1 MARPWQNGRAR
12 HGGVAMHPDQPA
24 RQPTM
29 KMTLPKRASAI
40 LLSLII
46 AAAVLFALYV
56 WAAMNWSYSEGERA
70 GYLQKL
76 SKKGW
81 LCKTWEGEILLSSMP
96 GAIPER
102 FVFTV
107 RDPAVVQQLQ
117 AAMGQRVQ
125 LSYSQHKGLP
135 TTCFGETEYFIEHVA
150 VGGQSPASA
159 ANK

>member
-1 MARPWQNGRAR
+1 MP
-12 HGGVAMHPDQPA
+12 
-24 RQPTM
+24 
-29 KMTLPKRASAI
+29 MTLPKRASAI

-56 WAAMNWSYSEGERA
+56 WAALSWSYSEGERA

-102 FVFTV
+102 FDFTV

-117 AAMGQRVQ
+117 AAMGERVQ
-125 LSYSQHKGLP
+125 LSYTQHKGVP
-135 TTCFGETEYFIEHVA
+135 TSCFGETEYFAEKVTTTPNVPGMPQA
-150 VGGQSPASA
+150 Q
-159 ANK
+159 